1 MRVQQIVLQLRDLVD
16 GNDRVDSIF
25 PTSGK
30 GRLEHG
36 CVPHRTRARRVA
48 VLRVVRSHGYLT
60 LHIFEVIQKTAST
73 QVTETFCLEK
83 AEDDSFVEHYV
94 PVQEDFF

>member
-1 MRVQQIVLQLRDLVD
+1 MRVQQIVLQLCDLID
-16 GNDRVDSIF
+16 GNNRIDSIF

-36 CVPHRTRARRVA
+36 CVPHGTRTRRVA
-48 VLRVVRSHGYLT
+48 VLRVVRSHRYLA

-73 QVTETFCLEK
+73 QVTKTFCLEK
-83 AEDDSFVEHYV
+83 AEDDSFVERYV
-94 PVQEDFF
+94 PVQEDF